1 MDALFTKMVKA
12 GKTVYFLDVKEAKNN
27 TKYVNI
33 TASSP
38 SKEDPKK
45 YAKKSVQLFSNV
57 ADEFVEAL
65 KEAVEHIK
73 T

>member
-12 GKTVYFLDVKEAKNN
+12 GKTVYFLDVKEAKNQN
-27 TKYVNI
+27 KYVNI

-45 YAKKSVQLFSNV
+45 FSKRSVLLFSNA
-57 ADEFVEAL
+57 ADEFVDAL
-65 KEAVEHIK
+65 QEAVQHMK
-73 T
+73 

>member
-12 GKTVYFLDVKEAKNN
+12 GKTVYFIDVKETKNGG
-27 TKYVNI
+27 KYINI

-38 SKEDPKK
+38 SKTDPKK
-45 YAKKSVQLFSNV
+45 YAKQSVPLFSSA

-73 T
+73 E

>member
-12 GKTVYFLDVKEAKNN
+12 GKTVYFLDVKEAKNF
-27 TKYVNI
+27 TKYINI

-45 YAKKSVQLFSNV
+45 YAKKSIQLFSTS
-57 ADEFVEAL
+57 ADEFLEAL
-65 KEAVEHIK
+65 KEAVEHVK
-73 T
+73 Q